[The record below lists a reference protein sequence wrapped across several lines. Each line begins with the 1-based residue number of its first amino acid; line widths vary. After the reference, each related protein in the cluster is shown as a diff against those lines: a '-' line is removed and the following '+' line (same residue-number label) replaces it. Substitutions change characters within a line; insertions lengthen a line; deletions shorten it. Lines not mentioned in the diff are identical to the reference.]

1 MFQDAEEKP
10 RTLHDLCQALETS
23 VHEIELKC
31 VECKKTLQQSE
42 VYDFVFADL
51 RIVYR
56 DGNPFAVCKVCLR
69 LLSKISEYRHYNYSL
84 YGDTLEQTLNK
95 CLNEILIRC
104 IICQRPLCPQEKKRH
119 VDLNKRF
126 HNISGR
132 WTGRCAVCWRPRR
145 RQTQV

>member
-31 VECKKTLQQSE
+31 VECKKTLQRSE
-42 VYDFVFADL
+42 VYDFTFADL

-84 YGDTLEQTLNK
+84 YGNTLEQTLK
-95 CLNEILIRC
+95 KRLEEILIRC

>member
-31 VECKKTLQQSE
+31 VECKKTLQRSE
-42 VYDFVFADL
+42 VYDFTFADL

-69 LLSKISEYRHYNYSL
+69 LLSKISEYRHYNYCLL
-84 YGDTLEQTLNK
+84 YTSDAADE
-95 CLNEILIRC
+95 
-104 IICQRPLCPQEKKRH
+104 
-119 VDLNKRF
+119 
-126 HNISGR
+126 
-132 WTGRCAVCWRPRR
+132 
-145 RQTQV
+145 